1 MTVTPSLAERIRNG
15 DCVHGIFVFSPDP
28 THTEI
33 AGLAGFEFV
42 IVDLEHAA
50 LDIHDVASHVRAAG
64 AVGIS
69 TIVRV
74 ADDSPASVAR
84 LLDSGVAGIVFPHV
98 GLSPERTRA
107 ATSAMRYAPAGNRPA
122 CTGVTAAGYGLQPF
136 NDYVQRSNG
145 DALAI
150 GLIEDAPVVDRLDEV
165 LSSTRLDIVMPGP
178 GDLAASLGLPGELA
192 HPKVKEEVDRIV
204 ETVQQS
210 GRSTIGAYVTSV
222 EAAVAWRQRGA
233 KFIAY
238 SIDYRILGAALRDIR
253 SGMGN

>member
-1 MTVTPSLAERIRNG
+1 MHNG
-15 DCVHGIFVFSPDP
+15 ECVHGIFVFSPDP
-28 THTEI
+28 THSEI

-50 LDIHDVASHVRAAG
+50 LDIRDVANHVRAAT
-64 AVGIS
+64 AAGIS

-74 ADDSPASVAR
+74 ADDSPAGVAR
-84 LLDSGVAGIVFPHV
+84 LLDTGVSGIVFPHV

-107 ATSAMRYAPAGNRPA
+107 ATSAMRYAPLGDRPT
-122 CTGVTAAGYGLQPF
+122 CTGVTAASYDLRPF
-136 NDYVQRSNG
+136 DDYVKWSNT

-165 LSSTRLDIVMPGP
+165 LSSVRLDIVMPGP

-192 HPKVKEEVDRIV
+192 HPRVKEEVDRIV
-204 ETVQQS
+204 ETVQRS
-210 GRSTIGAYVTSV
+210 GKSIIGAYATSV
-222 EAAVAWRQRGA
+222 EAAIAWRQRGA

-253 SGMGN
+253 NGMGN